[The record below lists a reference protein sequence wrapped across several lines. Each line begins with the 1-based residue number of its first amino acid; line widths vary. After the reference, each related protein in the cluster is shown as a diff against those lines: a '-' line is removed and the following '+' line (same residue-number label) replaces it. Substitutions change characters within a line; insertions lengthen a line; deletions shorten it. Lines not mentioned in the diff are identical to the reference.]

1 MRRTW
6 SSTADWLDWLV
17 ASDACTEGLAY
28 ASGNGISRS
37 RPPLRALVVSN
48 GCAARI
54 QSDIIMF
61 LKPHSA
67 LAISLSRRLL
77 EHAYWPLRRVFG
89 DKIEPAS
96 APLSPAPESRR
107 GEPPRRRAAAR

>member
-17 ASDACTEGLAY
+17 ASDACTDGLAY

-48 GCAARI
+48 GWAARI
-54 QSDIIMF
+54 QSDITMF

-89 DKIEPAS
+89 DKIGTTL
-96 APLSPAPESRR
+96 APLSPGSQLGPER
-107 GEPPRRRAAAR
+107 PPSPRA